1 MTTQT
6 DTESSI
12 YWEIFHSIDFD
23 KIIDHPNI
31 LIAAHFW
38 EADRYEAAKTCYK
51 FMRAIDDLIDNY
63 KTDHKVITL
72 NEKSQLE
79 LEVNTWINMILRAS
93 QNNQAETVL
102 IETFN
107 KFSIPSWPLEA
118 FARSMIYDIYN
129 DGFPTLQAYL
139 DYAGGASVAPASI
152 FVHLCG
158 LTTDNGKFIPPA
170 FDVKQV
176 ATPCAIFSY
185 LVHIIRDF
193 VKDHTHNLNYFPEDL
208 MKKYGLDRTNLL
220 EMANGSMAVSQGF
233 RDLISELYA
242 VADVYRIKTQEIM
255 LAIMPKLEPRSQL
268 SLEIIFELYLMV
280 FERINIKN
288 GTFTTEEL
296 NPTAKEIKERVRKV
310 IVKFTIAKRFMKS
323 SAH

>member
-6 DTESSI
+6 ETQSSI
-12 YWEIFHSIDFD
+12 YWDLFHSIDFD

-72 NEKSQLE
+72 NEKAQLE
-79 LEVNTWINMILRAS
+79 LEVNTWINVILRAS
-93 QNNQAETVL
+93 QSNPAEKALV
-102 IETFN
+102 ETFN
-107 KFSIPSWPLEA
+107 NFSIPWWPLEA

-129 DGFPTLQAYL
+129 DGFPTLQDYL

-170 FDVKQV
+170 FDVKQA

-242 VADVYRIKTQEIM
+242 VADAYRIKTQEVM

-280 FERINIKN
+280 FERIDVEK
-288 GTFTTEEL
+288 GTFTTSEL
-296 NPTAKEIKERVRKV
+296 NPTAKEIKDRVREV
-310 IVKFTIAKRFMKS
+310 IVKFTIA
-323 SAH
+323 